1 METKVYRGSIGEAPE
16 ILKKGGLV
24 AVPTETVYGLAAN
37 GLDASAV
44 EKVYEVKGRPAVKP
58 LSLMIPSPEVMDDY
72 AHTVPHA
79 AHVLAEKF
87 WPGPL
92 TIVLPAREN
101 IPPIVLSGGKTVGL
115 RCPDNDLTL
124 AALKASGVPF
134 AAPSANMSGGPSPKT
149 AQEVLD
155 VFDGRIDAVIDG
167 GPCTLGRESTILDMS
182 SSPYRILRQGALPEN
197 KIADALVV
205 QMTII
210 GITGKS
216 GSGKSSALL
225 ALEPFGALQIDCD
238 EVYHTLVK
246 DSGALLQELYDRFPL
261 AFSSGAFDR
270 KALGKIVFADAAALK
285 DLNAIAHRHVLEE
298 VRRRLRRFAMQGGE
312 IAAIDAVELFSSGA
326 DELCSFTIAVLASKD
341 KCLARIMERDGI
353 SAEYAESRILAQKS
367 DDYYRENCTYT
378 VYNDGTE
385 EQLKDKIFQLIK
397 ENQHHG

>member
-58 LSLMIPSPEVMDDY
+58 LSLMIPSPEAMDDY

-79 AHVLAEKF
+79 AHVLAERF

-134 AAPSANMSGGPSPKT
+134 AAPSANLSGGPSPKT
-149 AQEVLD
+149 AQEVLN

-167 GPCTLGRESTILDMS
+167 GPCTLGRESTIL
-182 SSPYRILRQGALPEN
+182 E
-197 KIADALVV
+197 
-205 QMTII
+205 MT
-210 GITGKS
+210 GGFTGKRDCRC
-216 GSGKSSALL
+216 
-225 ALEPFGALQIDCD
+225 PCGADDDHWHHRKIRQRKIVRFAC
-238 EVYHTLVK
+238 
-246 DSGALLQELYDRFPL
+246 SGAIRSAADRL
-261 AFSSGAFDR
+261 
-270 KALGKIVFADAAALK
+270 
-285 DLNAIAHRHVLEE
+285 
-298 VRRRLRRFAMQGGE
+298 
-312 IAAIDAVELFSSGA
+312 
-326 DELCSFTIAVLASKD
+326 
-341 KCLARIMERDGI
+341 
-353 SAEYAESRILAQKS
+353 
-367 DDYYRENCTYT
+367 
-378 VYNDGTE
+378 
-385 EQLKDKIFQLIK
+385 
-397 ENQHHG
+397 